1 MLTYQITIPGQG
13 TFEVSSPVP
22 LTDAQAYA
30 AVVQQLKP
38 TATVSPEAEKE
49 RQRLLSMPYSEVVEG
64 AVPASEFDMASG
76 AQIATPTEPMRLGT
90 GGQIARGLIKGA
102 VVDPLSGIAQLV
114 GGQETRQRLA
124 EYEQSYQQMRKRE
137 GAEGTEWSRLVGNVL
152 TSIVPGGAAARGAQ
166 LLGAGRITTGVA
178 GGVGGALA
186 LPVTQTPE
194 EAADPNTFAL
204 QKLRDVGFSGAAGGI
219 VAKISAALTPTLKEG
234 VKEQLEAGV
243 KVPPGLAY
251 EGVPGW
257 VFRQMESIGFGPS
270 EKAIRESF
278 TKSAADEVLSSI
290 GKTVPENMKSGMQMS
305 GYVQKAISQ
314 YYDDA
319 FDKLGKVVPD
329 NQFADDLRTVI
340 SNNIAGMSPRARNM
354 FTNDIQDEIINRF
367 KLGPVPKGA
376 VAPQGMR
383 QLPAMEGTE
392 LKSVNTF
399 LKDMVTKF
407 SKKSGDD
414 AERLAAGYEDLL
426 NSFRSYTSRIDKDG
440 LIAKADEA
448 WAKLYRFAD
457 AASGPKAAGTFRGS
471 FSAGELERAAT
482 RQATELQAG
491 AGVGPMGQFA
501 RRGVGVFGEEPDVI
515 RAGYRQAI
523 ATGKGLTALG
533 VAGGSVYLFNP
544 ALVLPVLVASGLSYK
559 AAQQLMKNPS
569 ATRAAVQRAI
579 EKLGPTAV
587 GSIVAREEAKA
598 SQTAP

>member
-1 MLTYQITIPGQG
+1 
-13 TFEVSSPVP
+13 
-22 LTDAQAYA
+22 
-30 AVVQQLKP
+30 
-38 TATVSPEAEKE
+38 
-49 RQRLLSMPYSEVVEG
+49 MPYSEMVG
-64 AVPASEFDMASG
+64 GLVPASEFDMASG
-76 AQIATPTEPMRLGT
+76 AQVTTPTEPMQLGT

-102 VVDPLSGIAQLV
+102 VVDPLAGIAQLV
-114 GGQETRQRLA
+114 GGSETRQRLA

-137 GAEGTEWSRLVGNVL
+137 GADGIEWSRLVGNVL
-152 TSIVPGGAAARGAQ
+152 TSIVPGAAAARGAQ

-178 GGVGGALA
+178 GGVGGAST

-194 EAADPNTFAL
+194 EANDPNTFAL
-204 QKLRDVGFSGAAGGI
+204 QKLRDVGFSGAAGGVI
-219 VAKISAALTPTLKEG
+219 AKLSAALAPTLKEG

-251 EGVPGW
+251 EGIPGW

-270 EKAIRESF
+270 EKAIRDSF

-290 GKTVPENMKSGMQMS
+290 GKTVPKTMKSGMQMS
-305 GYVQKAISQ
+305 AYVQKAISQ

-319 FDKLGKVVPD
+319 FEKLGKVVPD

-340 SNNIAGMSPRARNM
+340 ADNLEGMSPRAKKI
-354 FTNDIQDEIINRF
+354 FTNDIQKELIDRF

-376 VAPQGMR
+376 VAPQGMK
-383 QLPAMEGTE
+383 QLPSMEGTE
-392 LKSVNTF
+392 LKSVNNF
-399 LKDMVTKF
+399 LKDKIEKLG
-407 SKKSGDD
+407 KKTGDD

-426 NSFRSYTSRIDKDG
+426 NSFRSYTSRIDTEG
-440 LIAKADEA
+440 LLSNADEA

-457 AASGPKAAGTFRGS
+457 AASSSKAAGTFKGS
-471 FSAGELERAAT
+471 FSAGELERSAT
-482 RQATELQAG
+482 RQATALQAG
-491 AGVGPMGQFA
+491 AGAGPMGQFT
-501 RRGVGVFGEEPDVI
+501 RKGVGVFGEEPDVL

-569 ATRAAVQRAI
+569 ATRTAVQRAI
-579 EKLGPTAV
+579 EKLGPQAV
-587 GSIVAREEAKA
+587 GAIVAREEAKVG
-598 SQTAP
+598 QVLP

>member
-1 MLTYQITIPGQG
+1 MATQVYKVKAPDGQIIQLRGPVGASKD
-13 TFEVSSPVP
+13 EVIAKAQELYSSS
-22 LTDAQAYA
+22 
-30 AVVQQLKP
+30 
-38 TATVSPEAEKE
+38 ATQEK
-49 RQRLLSMPYSEVVEG
+49 QRLLAMPYSEMVG
-64 AVPASEFDMASG
+64 GLVPASEFDMASG
-76 AQIATPTEPMRLGT
+76 AQVTTPTEPMQLGT

-102 VVDPLSGIAQLV
+102 VVDPLAGIAQLV
-114 GGQETRQRLA
+114 GGSETRQRLA

-137 GAEGTEWSRLVGNVL
+137 GADGIEWSRLVGNVL
-152 TSIVPGGAAARGAQ
+152 TSIVPGAAAARGAQ

-178 GGVGGALA
+178 GGVGGAST

-194 EAADPNTFAL
+194 EANDPNTFAL
-204 QKLRDVGFSGAAGGI
+204 QKLRDVGFSGAAGGVI
-219 VAKISAALTPTLKEG
+219 AKLSAALAPTLKEG

-251 EGVPGW
+251 EGIPGW

-270 EKAIRESF
+270 EKAIRDSF

-290 GKTVPENMKSGMQMS
+290 GKTVPKTMKSGMQMS
-305 GYVQKAISQ
+305 AYVQKAISQ

-319 FDKLGKVVPD
+319 FEKLGKVVPD

-340 SNNIAGMSPRARNM
+340 ADNLEGMSPRAKKI
-354 FTNDIQDEIINRF
+354 FTNDIQKELIDRF

-376 VAPQGMR
+376 VAPQGMK
-383 QLPAMEGTE
+383 QLPSMEGTE
-392 LKSVNTF
+392 LKSVNNF
-399 LKDMVTKF
+399 LKDKIEKLG
-407 SKKSGDD
+407 KKTGDD

-426 NSFRSYTSRIDKDG
+426 NSFRSYTSRIDTEG
-440 LIAKADEA
+440 LLSNADEA

-457 AASGPKAAGTFRGS
+457 AASSSKAAGTFKGS
-471 FSAGELERAAT
+471 FSAGELERSAT
-482 RQATELQAG
+482 RQATALQAG
-491 AGVGPMGQFA
+491 AGAGPMGQFT
-501 RRGVGVFGEEPDVI
+501 RKGVGVFGEEPDVL

-569 ATRAAVQRAI
+569 ATRTAVQRAI
-579 EKLGPTAV
+579 EKLGPQAV
-587 GSIVAREEAKA
+587 GAIVAREEAKVG
-598 SQTAP
+598 QVLP